1 MSVRMAFVRGGVGMT
16 ENPLDLH
23 VVGRTADGFLWHTIR
38 RSTGSWTAFGD
49 VLDVVNL
56 SSLRGH
62 VVDVACGRR
71 AAIAAPGNVEGLYV
85 LVAFENEPPR
95 LLFRSS
101 NDGSWSQQPG
111 AFFPT
116 SRKVAVGT
124 FTSTPQGGGMGLNQI
139 HMAAVTDDGHL
150 LTALANATETQP
162 VQLLDDVETMAG
174 ETGQL
179 RAVALDSIVTAGSQS
194 SVPLLA
200 VTAKAE
206 LLWTRG
212 HGATIADPSGTWT
225 PWLEVVV
232 GTAERRVP
240 ADAIDADFAD
250 GSVVAV
256 TGDGHV
262 WLAQAVTPGISG
274 AWRIWE
280 DLETTTTIFTGDW
293 SGTITT
299 ITDVGTFN
307 TVAAKQ
313 SGNGLHVVGTT
324 TNGKLWHQLRM
335 FPTESHFRDI
345 ELAGV
350 GQDVGD
356 FTAVDCG

>member
-1 MSVRMAFVRGGVGMT
+1 MT

-274 AWRIWE
+274 AWRLVRNHHHHHGRRHLQHRRRQTERQWAARRRDHDQWQIVASTSHVP
-280 DLETTTTIFTGDW
+280 DRIALPGHRTCRRW
-293 SGTITT
+293 SRCRR
-299 ITDVGTFN
+299 
-307 TVAAKQ
+307 
-313 SGNGLHVVGTT
+313 LHRRR
-324 TNGKLWHQLRM
+324 LRLTSI
-335 FPTESHFRDI
+335 PWR
-345 ELAGV
+345 A
-350 GQDVGD
+350 
-356 FTAVDCG
+356 